1 MLWIQLDGRIAFEF
15 FRKAECGERALPADS
30 AHSRATQAS
39 YIQSEVMRIKLRCS
53 YQAFAKKHLLAYRQR
68 LENAGYPNWFISKH
82 FQKGHARYE
91 GLVRQAAEGVR
102 DLYRDRKSRRPA
114 GVCKVKA
121 PPGDQVLWIPRVSD
135 KFLAEIKSAVKAS
148 RLKLQVKERAGT
160 SLRRLLAIVP
170 KSKPVVDRSHLTN
183 TFPEQHDKQFW
194 NVKDCVYRVKCRLCN
209 SHYTGETQQKLY
221 ERFYNHCYCH
231 NTQCNLEDSALAQ
244 HYANEHPNEERMQ
257 LELVKLYKTYGYVD
271 RKATEAYIAQ
281 TLPNDINRVE
291 PGGGTVPIH
300 FIW

>member
-1 MLWIQLDGRIAFEF
+1 
-15 FRKAECGERALPADS
+15 
-30 AHSRATQAS
+30 
-39 YIQSEVMRIKLRCS
+39 MRIKLRCS

-68 LENAGYPNWFISKH
+68 LENAGYPKWFISKH

-102 DLYRDRKSRRPA
+102 DLYRDRKSRRPD
-114 GVCKVKA
+114 GERKIKA
-121 PPGDQVLWIPRVSD
+121 PPGDQVLWIPRVSN
-135 KFLAEIKSAVKAS
+135 KFLSEIKSAVRAS
-148 RLKLQVKERAGT
+148 RLKLQVKERAGI
-160 SLRRLLAIVP
+160 SLRRMLAHVP
-170 KSKPVVDRSHLTN
+170 KAKPVVDRTHLTN
-183 TFPEQHDKQFW
+183 TFPEQHDKKFW

-231 NTQCNLEDSALAQ
+231 NTQLSLEDSALAQ
-244 HYANEHPNEERMQ
+244 HYAQEHPEEENMQ
-257 LELVKLYKTYGYVD
+257 LDVVKVYKTFGYVD

-281 TLPNDINRVE
+281 TLPNDMNRCE